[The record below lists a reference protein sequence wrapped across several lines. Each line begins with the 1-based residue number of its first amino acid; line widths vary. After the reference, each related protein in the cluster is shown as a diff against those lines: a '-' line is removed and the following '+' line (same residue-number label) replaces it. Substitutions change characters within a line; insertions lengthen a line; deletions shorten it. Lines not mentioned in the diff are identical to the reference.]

1 MFLLQFIAL
10 GLGVGAIYAMLAQG
24 LVLIYRGS
32 GILNLAHGAMAMAGG
47 YLYWQLRFEHGWSF
61 ALAFVVAVVFTALV
75 GAAIHLLV
83 MRNLRNAS
91 PLVRLIAT
99 LGVLSILEGLA
110 TVLYGVEAQVVPSA
124 LPKTLIHFSS
134 VAVSADRIYLLAI
147 AVGLTVVL
155 WAAIRKTRF
164 GIAMSAVAESERSA
178 AACGWSPDLVATV
191 TWAVGG
197 GLAGVA
203 GILIASI
210 TGLQA
215 TDMSL
220 LVIPALGAALVG
232 QFRSFPLTLL
242 AGVVIGVGQSVISGY
257 STQPGLSDSLPFL
270 VIVVILIVQG
280 KALPLRSHI
289 FERLPRLG
297 LGNIRVTPIVIS
309 SAFVTVGI
317 LTFFPVALTEA
328 VTVQFIAAVVLLSIV
343 IVTGYAGQLSLAQFA
358 MAGLGAWGA
367 GTLVFEAH
375 WPDVAAL
382 VVAVLGTIAAGV
394 IFGLP
399 ALRTRGANLAV
410 VTLGLGL
417 AIEDLILNNSS
428 LTGGPAGDYVGAFHL
443 FGWSLDPDQYPD
455 RYAIF
460 CLIALVLACLMVA
473 TLRKSRSGRQMAAV
487 RANERAA
494 ASMGVNVAAT
504 KLYAF
509 AVASGLAGLGGV
521 LLAFQ
526 NHTVLYGDYTPI
538 ASITAVGN
546 AVIGGI
552 GYVVGALLG
561 SGFTEGAFGSWILDR
576 FGSLDEWLV
585 LISGVLLLVTVM
597 KSPEGLAGAV
607 NKQIGQL
614 RGRLSGSQ
622 NRRNGRPPQVTSTGA
637 ADLLLLSRQRN
648 TRASHVNRK
657 RESHLFVRDLS
668 VQYGGVRAVDNV
680 TLEVHPGT
688 IVGLIGPNGAGKTSF
703 IDAVTGFASI
713 RSGSIAIGEKPVEH
727 LPAYR
732 RARLGI
738 GRTFQG
744 LELLEDQ
751 TVLENL
757 QTASDSHDWVSYFKS
772 LVRPGAK
779 TPLSPSTIAAIDE
792 LDLESILT
800 QLPISLPHGRRRLVA
815 LARAIAT
822 GADVLLLDEPAAG
835 LDETETAE
843 LTHLTR
849 KLAQEWGLAI
859 LMVEH
864 DMDMVMAACDRI
876 VVLDFGQKIADG
888 TPEEIAND
896 PAVIAA
902 YLGSYDP
909 ASGTSDPYSGDDV
922 ALHSRST

>member
-32 GILNLAHGAMAMAGG
+32 GILNLAHGAMAMAGA
-47 YLYWQLRFEHGWSF
+47 YLYWQLRFEHGWPF
-61 ALAFVVAVVFTALV
+61 VLAFVVAVVLTALV
-75 GAAIHLLV
+75 GAIIHLLV

-110 TVLYGVEAQVVPSA
+110 TVLYGVEPQVVPSA
-124 LPKTLIHFSS
+124 LPQTLIHFSS

-155 WAAIRKTRF
+155 WAGNRKTRF

-191 TWAVGG
+191 TWAAGG
-197 GLAGVA
+197 GLAGAA
-203 GILIASI
+203 GIFIASI

-215 TDMSL
+215 TSMSL

-232 QFRSFPLTLL
+232 QFKSFPLTLL
-242 AGVVIGVGQSVISGY
+242 AGVLIGVAQSVVSGY

-270 VIVVILIVQG
+270 VIVVILISRG

-289 FERLPRLG
+289 FDRLPRLG
-297 LGNIRVTPIVIS
+297 RGNIRVTPIVIAI
-309 SAFVTVGI
+309 AFVTVGI
-317 LTFFPVALTEA
+317 VTFFPVALTEA
-328 VTVQFIAAVVLLSIV
+328 VTVQSIAAVVLLSIV

-417 AIEDLILNNSS
+417 AVEDLILNNSS
-428 LTGGPAGDYVGAFHL
+428 FTGGPEGDYVGAFHF

-473 TLRKSRSGRQMAAV
+473 KLRTSRSGRQMAAV

-504 KLYAF
+504 KLFAF

-526 NHTVLYGDYTPI
+526 NHTVLYGEYTPI

-597 KSPEGLAGAV
+597 KSPEGVAGALS
-607 NKQIGQL
+607 KQIGQL
-614 RGRLSGSQ
+614 RH
-622 NRRNGRPPQVTSTGA
+622 RRKERPPQVTLTGA
-637 ADLLLLSRQRN
+637 ADLLLLSRQRS
-648 TRASHVNRK
+648 TSATHVHRK
-657 RESHLFVRDLS
+657 RESHLFVRNLS

-713 RSGSIAIGEKPVEH
+713 RSGSISIGEKPMES
-727 LPAYR
+727 LPAHR
-732 RARLGI
+732 RARMGI

-757 QTASDSHDWVSYFKS
+757 QTASDSHDWVSYFRGM
-772 LVRPGAK
+772 VRPGAK
-779 TPLSPSTIAAIDE
+779 TPLSPSAIAAIDE

-800 QLPISLPHGRRRLVA
+800 ESPISLPHGRRRLVA
-815 LARAIAT
+815 LARTIAT

-835 LDETETAE
+835 LDDTETVG

-849 KLAQEWGLAI
+849 KLAEEWGLAI

-876 VVLDFGQKIADG
+876 VVLDFGKKIAEG

-909 ASGTSDPYSGDDV
+909 ASGTSGPNLGNELSSRG
-922 ALHSRST
+922 RST